1 MIDVDDDPDAAAKPV
16 ADVVGVRQAG
26 DDSTVAGEHRMQR
39 LQRKRHSCW
48 PRMVEKGARQLFHLG
63 AGIVEVAASGRQS
76 TREDE
81 DMVGAEFGRLVDRA
95 ACRIEPAR
103 AVAAGQER
111 PCPVEAESGDAV
123 VVHQRKG
130 TGRADPVDLVAPDGG
145 ARKAPR
151 RASRNEVGH
160 APPLTDGRMVDDD
173 FRRSIRM
180 ICHSPGI
187 SQNL

>member
-1 MIDVDDDPDAAAKPV
+1 MSRIVLVEDRASTRKMV
-16 ADVVGVRQAG
+16 AETLKRRGFDVVSAG
-26 DDSTVAGEHRMQR
+26 T
-39 LQRKRHSCW
+39 
-48 PRMVEKGARQLFHLG
+48 
-63 AGIVEVAASGRQS
+63 
-76 TREDE
+76 
-81 DMVGAEFGRLVDRA
+81 
-95 ACRIEPAR
+95 
-103 AVAAGQER
+103 VAAGKER